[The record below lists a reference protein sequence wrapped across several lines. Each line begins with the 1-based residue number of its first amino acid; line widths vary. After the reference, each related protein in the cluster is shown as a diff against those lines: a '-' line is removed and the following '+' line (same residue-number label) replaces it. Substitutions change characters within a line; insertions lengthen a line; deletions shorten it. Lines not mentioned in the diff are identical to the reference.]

1 MPQYELNLRDYVR
14 IFRRRRAMIIFTFI
28 FVLAGSL
35 FFSKEQ
41 APFYEAVTTVKL
53 EERKTV
59 AGLLTEWIVYSP
71 GDMMESE
78 TALIRGNEIMKKSAI
93 RLGMVSADSA
103 EDQINAAIS
112 KLEGMVNAERQ
123 GSTNI
128 IRIIVSA
135 DNAQIAIETANAV
148 ASVYID
154 ENLLGKTLQARNG
167 RQFIQEQLVALD
179 DRLKEK
185 EETLK
190 KLSEETKNLNLA
202 APMQEKITELQ
213 FELSSIL
220 QKYTERHPSVIELR
234 ERITELQNQTKG
246 LSGGDLNYA
255 RLSRE
260 VEADKRL
267 YSLLKE
273 KLEEARITEAQKVGD
288 ISVVNP
294 AVTASMV
301 AGPNKTFGILVS
313 GILGIVLGFAFALI
327 MESLDTSIAT
337 IEDVESIMKV
347 PVLGVIPSVM
357 MGEELNSKR
366 SFFKNFRKRVLHK
379 QNTELEDRYV
389 RLLLQYNP
397 TSPVAEAYRN
407 VHTNLK
413 LDDSRKT
420 LLITSAGPREGKSTC
435 LTNLGL
441 AIAQTGIKTLIIS
454 ADIRR
459 PVIAKAFG
467 IKREPGLTEVL
478 LGMVPFDEAVRNVT
492 DYMMG
497 SMDFDQ
503 IKQTPGLDN
512 LWILT
517 SGQLPFNP
525 AKVLESKEFERLNN
539 ELREKFDLIIYDSP
553 PVLPVT
559 DASIMAPK
567 MDMVIMIYE
576 IGRTSRDA
584 LLRAKTQMD
593 AVGAKL
599 CGVILN
605 QTRNETD
612 VDVLYPY
619 YYKYRYYRE
628 EQDNKSGSAKKIKVL
643 TSK

>member
-28 FVLAGSL
+28 LVLAGSI

-78 TALIRGNEIMKKSAI
+78 TQLIRGNEIMKKTAI
-93 RLGMVSADSA
+93 KMGMISADSD
-103 EDQINAAIS
+103 EQQINQAIG
-112 KLEGMVNAERQ
+112 KIVGMVKAERE
-123 GSTNI
+123 GTTNI
-128 IRIIVSA
+128 IRIIASA
-135 DNAQIAIETANAV
+135 DNAQFAIETANTV
-148 ASVYID
+148 ASVYIE
-154 ENLLGKTLQARNG
+154 ENLLGKTLQARSA
-167 RQFIQEQLVALD
+167 RQFIQEQLAALD
-179 DRLKEK
+179 ERLKEK

-190 KLSEETKNLNLA
+190 KLSEETNNISLA
-202 APMQEKITELQ
+202 APMQEKLTELQ

-234 ERITELQNQTKG
+234 ERIAELQKQTKG
-246 LSGGDLNYA
+246 LSGEDLNYA
-255 RLSRE
+255 RLFRE

-294 AVTASMV
+294 AVTASIV

-327 MESLDTSIAT
+327 IESLDTSIAT

-357 MGEELNSKR
+357 MGEELKSKR
-366 SFFKNFRKRVLHK
+366 SFLKNFRKRVLHK
-379 QNTELEDRYV
+379 QNTELEERYV

-413 LDDSRKT
+413 LDQSRKT

-492 DYMMG
+492 DYMLG

-512 LWILT
+512 LWLLT

-525 AKVLESKEFERLNN
+525 AKILESKEFERLND
-539 ELREKFDLIIYDSP
+539 ELREKFDLVIYDSP

-559 DASIMAPK
+559 DASIMASK

-584 LLRAKTQMD
+584 LLRAKTQLD
-593 AVGAKL
+593 AVGAKI

-628 EQDNKSGSAKKIKVL
+628 EPEKKSVAKNKVAV
-643 TSK
+643 

>member
-14 IFRRRRAMIIFTFI
+14 IFRRRKTLIIFTFI
-28 FVLAGSL
+28 LVLAGSM
-35 FFSKEQ
+35 FFTK
-41 APFYEAVTTVKL
+41 ATVPFFEAVTTVKI

-78 TALIRGNEIMKKSAI
+78 SQLIRGYPILKKTAI
-93 RLGMVSADSA
+93 KQAMISADST
-103 EDQINAAIS
+103 EEQVNAAIS
-112 KLEGMVNAERQ
+112 RLEGMVKTERE
-123 GSTNI
+123 GTTNI
-128 IRIIVSA
+128 IRIIASA
-135 DNAQIAIETANAV
+135 DNAQWAIEIANTV
-148 ASVYID
+148 ASVYIE
-154 ENLLGKTLQARNG
+154 ENLLGKTLQARSA

-190 KLSEETKNLNLA
+190 KLSDETKNIALA
-202 APMQEKITELQ
+202 IPMQEKITELE

-220 QKYTERHPSVIELR
+220 QKFTERHPSVIELR
-234 ERITELQNQTKG
+234 ERIAEMQKQTKV
-246 LSGGDLNYA
+246 LSGGDLDYS

-260 VEADKRL
+260 VEADKKL

-288 ISVVNP
+288 VSVVNP
-294 AVTASMV
+294 AVTASV
-301 AGPNKTFGILVS
+301 VVGANKTFGIIVS
-313 GILGIVLGFAFALI
+313 AILGIVLGFAFALI
-327 MESLDTSIAT
+327 RESLDTSIAT
-337 IEDVESIMKV
+337 IEDVESMMKV

-357 MGEELNSKR
+357 MGEELKSKR
-366 SFFKNFRKRVLHK
+366 SIFKNFKKNVLHK
-379 QNTELEDRYV
+379 ANTEAEERYV

-413 LDDSRKT
+413 LDRSKKT

-441 AIAQTGIKTLIIS
+441 AIAQTGIKTLIVS

-459 PVIAKAFG
+459 PVIEKVFG
-467 IKREPGLTEVL
+467 IKREPGLTELL
-478 LGMVPFDEAVRNVT
+478 LGMVSFEDAIRNVT
-492 DYMMG
+492 DYMLG
-497 SMDFDQ
+497 NIELDQ

-512 LWILT
+512 LWLLT

-525 AKVLESKEFERLNN
+525 AKILESKEFEQLTL
-539 ELREKFDLIIYDSP
+539 ELKEKFDLVIFDSP

-559 DASIMAPK
+559 DASIMASK

-584 LLRAKTQMD
+584 LLRAKTQLD
-593 AVGAKL
+593 SVGAKI

-619 YYKYRYYRE
+619 YYKYKYYRE
-628 EQDNKSGSAKKIKVL
+628 DAEKPVKAKKVKV
-643 TSK
+643 

>member
-14 IFRRRRAMIIFTFI
+14 IFRRRRALIIFTFI
-28 FVLAGSL
+28 LVLAGSM
-35 FFSKEQ
+35 FFSKPK

-78 TALIRGNEIMKKSAI
+78 TQLIRGSEIMKKTALK
-93 RLGMVSADSA
+93 LGLISADSSPT
-103 EDQINAAIS
+103 QINAAIS
-112 KLEGMVNAERQ
+112 KLGDMVKAERE
-123 GSTNI
+123 GTTNI
-128 IRIIVSA
+128 IRIIVGA
-135 DNAQIAIETANAV
+135 DNPQMAIETANTV
-148 ASVYID
+148 ASVYIE
-154 ENLLGKTLQARNG
+154 ENLLGKTLQARSA
-167 RQFIQEQLVALD
+167 RQFIEEQLASLD

-190 KLSEETKNLNLA
+190 KLSEETKNLTLA
-202 APMQEKITELQ
+202 APMQEKLTELQ
-213 FELSSIL
+213 FELNSVL
-220 QKYTERHPSVIELR
+220 QKYTEKHPTVIELR
-234 ERITELQNQTKG
+234 ERIAELQKQTQG
-246 LSGGDLNYA
+246 ISGTDLDYS

-260 VEADKRL
+260 VEADKKL
-267 YSLLKE
+267 YSMLKE

-294 AVTASMV
+294 AVTADIV
-301 AGPNKTFGILVS
+301 AGPNKSFGIIVS
-313 GILGIVLGFAFALI
+313 GILGIVLGFAFALVL
-327 MESLDTSIAT
+327 ESLDTSIAT

-357 MGEELNSKR
+357 MGEELKSRR
-366 SFFKNFRKRVLHK
+366 SFFKNFRKKVLHK
-379 QNTELEDRYV
+379 ANTEVEDRYV

-413 LDDSRKT
+413 LDQSRKT

-441 AIAQTGIKTLIIS
+441 AIAQTGIKTLLVS

-478 LGMVPFDEAVRNVT
+478 LGMIPFEDAVRNIT
-492 DYMMG
+492 DYMLG
-497 SMDFDQ
+497 SIDFDQ
-503 IKQTPGLDN
+503 IRQTPGLDN
-512 LWILT
+512 LWVLT

-525 AKVLESKEFERLNN
+525 AKILESKEFEQLTV
-539 ELREKFDLIIYDSP
+539 ELKEKFDLIIFDSP

-559 DASIMAPK
+559 DASLMASK

-584 LLRAKTQMD
+584 LLRAKTQLD
-593 AVGAKL
+593 SVGAKI

-628 EQDNKSGSAKKIKVL
+628 EPKKKSLIKKKV
-643 TSK
+643 KV

>member
-14 IFRRRRAMIIFTFI
+14 IFRRRRFIIIFTFI
-28 FVLAGSL
+28 LVLGGSI

-41 APFYEAVTTVKL
+41 ASFYEAVTTVKI

-78 TALIRGNEIMKKSAI
+78 TQLIRGNQIMKKTAS
-93 RLGMVSADSA
+93 RLGMILDDSTN
-103 EDQINAAIS
+103 DQINLAIS
-112 KLEGMVNAERQ
+112 KLEGMIKAERE
-123 GSTNI
+123 GTTNI
-128 IRIIVSA
+128 IRIIASA
-135 DNAQIAIETANAV
+135 DNAQLAIETANMV
-148 ASVYID
+148 ASVYIE
-154 ENLLGKTLQARNG
+154 ENLLGKTLQARSA
-167 RQFIQEQLVALD
+167 RQFIQEQLTALD
-179 DRLKEK
+179 ERLKEK

-190 KLSEETKNLNLA
+190 KLSEKTRNISLA
-202 APMQEKITELQ
+202 APLQEKITELQ

-220 QKYTERHPSVIELR
+220 QKYTDRHPSVIELR
-234 ERITELQNQTKG
+234 ERITELQKQTKG
-246 LSGGDLNYA
+246 ISGEDLNYG
-255 RLSRE
+255 RLARE
-260 VEADKRL
+260 VEADKKL
-267 YSLLKE
+267 YSMLKE

-288 ISVVNP
+288 ISIVNP
-294 AVTASMV
+294 AVTAIIVS
-301 AGPNKTFGILVS
+301 GPSKTFGIIVS

-327 MESLDTSIAT
+327 LESLDTSIAT
-337 IEDVESIMKV
+337 IEDVENIMKV

-357 MGEELNSKR
+357 MGEEMASKR
-366 SFFKNFRKRVLHK
+366 SFLNNFKRKVLHK
-379 QNTELEDRYV
+379 ANTELEDRYV

-413 LDDSRKT
+413 LDQSRKT

-441 AIAQTGIKTLIIS
+441 AIAQTGLKTLIIS

-478 LGMVPFDEAVRNVT
+478 LGMVPFDEAVRNIT
-492 DYMMG
+492 DYMLGNME
-497 SMDFDQ
+497 FDQ

-512 LWILT
+512 LWLLT

-525 AKVLESKEFERLNN
+525 AKILESKEFEQLNDK
-539 ELREKFDLIIYDSP
+539 LKEKFDLIIYDSP

-559 DASIMAPK
+559 DASIMASK

-584 LLRAKTQMD
+584 LLRAKTQLD
-593 AVGAKL
+593 AVDAKI
-599 CGVILN
+599 CGIILN

-619 YYKYRYYRE
+619 YYKYKYYRE
-628 EQDNKSGSAKKIKVL
+628 ESDKKSVKKNKVAV
-643 TSK
+643 